1 MFVYLNI
8 AKKTLCHKP
17 THEKQAWTPLKNLY
31 RLSKKTSPH
40 YVLWYCNVSFDSSFR
55 FLYFIPYKNPKLLL
69 KLKPGAHW
77 SYLLSWASLVTV
89 GVSKLPQ
96 CAVAFWAISAT
107 RAIGTEYSTCCI
119 ISVTN
124 EHFFQQCA
132 LEKLSPFIVDGLGM
146 RNKTWDKR
154 KIIVMRNIHMS
165 LLKYYIPHY
174 NYFPFVLCFITHAY
188 SIYNERW

>member
-77 SYLLSWASLVTV
+77 SYLLSVTRDSWRKQAPPV
-89 GVSKLPQ
+89 CGGILSDFSHACHRQRIFNMLYNFSHEWTFLPT
-96 CAVAFWAISAT
+96 VRTRKAITFHCRWT
-107 RAIGTEYSTCCI
+107 R
-119 ISVTN
+119 
-124 EHFFQQCA
+124 
-132 LEKLSPFIVDGLGM
+132 
-146 RNKTWDKR
+146 
-154 KIIVMRNIHMS
+154 
-165 LLKYYIPHY
+165 
-174 NYFPFVLCFITHAY
+174 HA
-188 SIYNERW
+188 